1 MRFDIAFF
9 LCCCRSFLSSNGRD
23 ESESY
28 YDLLGV
34 ESDASPDEL
43 KRAYKRQSLLMHP
56 DKLAQK
62 GQTVTPND
70 RDRFTRMR
78 HAYEVL
84 SDPRRRETYD
94 AVGERGMKWVEEPL
108 SVDPQEVAHNFATSS
123 IVDRSKIFAI
133 FLAIYI
139 AVFLL
144 PLLICL
150 MADGTLGKGAK
161 WVAVLTPLWVWDFL
175 ILFYHTRVIMM
186 GPIKRPD
193 HIPEEEWVDPLPM
206 WKRVMAMVRLGLLG
220 LFEILVAL
228 KLDGFIGAPWF
239 VIFIP
244 IYFWEGIA
252 LRKKITLANIQIVT
266 HDELALA
273 IGKKFGDCTMQ
284 EKEDLHRRFIVVPTK
299 DGTIYESAS
308 RLRSEAKEDVVRI
321 LARMLFTGMLVVNLD
336 LGLDWSW
343 WIVFL
348 PIWGMAFCMVGSA
361 FRNFAETQAAAV
373 KRDPVTFG
381 LPHAPGIDE
390 EQQVPSGE
398 ASSAYVTMDE
408 SKKNAAEEQPEPL
421 TDDERDELKAKVMHS
436 AYRAVGTCFS
446 QCFFLLLICLLIG
459 KIEGKNHQGILTET
473 NQIDFTSNLISP

>member
-1 MRFDIAFF
+1 M
-9 LCCCRSFLSSNGRD
+9 
-23 ESESY
+23 
-28 YDLLGV
+28 
-34 ESDASPDEL
+34 
-43 KRAYKRQSLLMHP
+43 
-56 DKLAQK
+56 
-62 GQTVTPND
+62 
-70 RDRFTRMR
+70 
-78 HAYEVL
+78 
-84 SDPRRRETYD
+84 
-94 AVGERGMKWVEEPL
+94 
-108 SVDPQEVAHNFATSS
+108 
-123 IVDRSKIFAI
+123 
-133 FLAIYI
+133 
-139 AVFLL
+139 
-144 PLLICL
+144 
-150 MADGTLGKGAK
+150 
-161 WVAVLTPLWVWDFL
+161 
-175 ILFYHTRVIMM
+175 
-186 GPIKRPD
+186 
-193 HIPEEEWVDPLPM
+193 
-206 WKRVMAMVRLGLLG
+206 
-220 LFEILVAL
+220 
-228 KLDGFIGAPWF
+228 
-239 VIFIP
+239 
-244 IYFWEGIA
+244 
-252 LRKKITLANIQIVT
+252 RKKITLANIQIVT